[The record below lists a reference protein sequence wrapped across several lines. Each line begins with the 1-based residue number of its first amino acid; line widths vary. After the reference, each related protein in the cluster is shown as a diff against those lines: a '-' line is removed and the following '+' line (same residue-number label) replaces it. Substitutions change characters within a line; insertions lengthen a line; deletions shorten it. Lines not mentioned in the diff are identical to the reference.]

1 MPAMPIDPAK
11 ARLVIEHKHD
21 APLMSCVFD
30 PRGRFLFSGGRGP
43 GVMCI
48 EIATGEK
55 TTLTGHDSWVGE
67 MARAGSDLVL
77 TGDYLGRVIAWDC
90 SAEPPRE
97 RWNIDAHP
105 STIRAL
111 AVSADGETFA
121 TGDRDGIVRI
131 WQTSDGRQL
140 HELPKNVHPIYGLA
154 FHPDG
159 QRIVSADRQP
169 QKPQIKVWDIATG
182 RETLKIEVAELSGY
196 RRVEDIEWGGI
207 RGLTLSPDGSL
218 IVACGRA
225 GYDGP
230 ASALL
235 FDSATGK
242 LKRKLA
248 SSLKGFCY
256 MARFHAQGFLMTVG
270 GDVAKG
276 EFRTW
281 NVEQD
286 ASLADTSTSGPCTSL
301 DIHPEG
307 TRFAVTQAIG
317 KSSYPETGLLAIYE
331 WPA

>member
-182 RETLKIEVAELSGY
+182 VLAKKSGST
-196 RRVEDIEWGGI
+196 RNISRA
-207 RGLTLSPDGSL
+207 TSPD
-218 IVACGRA
+218 
-225 GYDGP
+225 
-230 ASALL
+230 
-235 FDSATGK
+235 
-242 LKRKLA
+242 A
-248 SSLKGFCY
+248 SSP
-256 MARFHAQGFLMTVG
+256 HACSASDEASTIPLGLVRE
-270 GDVAKG
+270 V
-276 EFRTW
+276 RTIS
-281 NVEQD
+281 
-286 ASLADTSTSGPCTSL
+286 SLTPVSRRS
-301 DIHPEG
+301 
-307 TRFAVTQAIG
+307 
-317 KSSYPETGLLAIYE
+317 
-331 WPA
+331 